1 MHTSQETPVG
11 NQRGES
17 RKAGRILPG
26 TPRLPVVCMYRHR
39 LGGYIAVGLVAWA
52 GPTPEPH
59 AGSIGGDT
67 AIERMSEV
75 LTWLT
80 LVLVWFGM

>member
-1 MHTSQETPVG
+1 
-11 NQRGES
+11 
-17 RKAGRILPG
+17 
-26 TPRLPVVCMYRHR
+26 MYRHR

-52 GPTPEPH
+52 GSTPEPH

-80 LVLVWFGM
+80 LVLVWFEMCKGMKTRVCEGLDMF